1 MIGPFFDRHRGDD
14 PLIDDPGIGGRGS
27 NGGRGVSTGDIGSG
41 DGVRPFGG
49 GRGENQI
56 MKTLFELPIIFKY
69 AAKIFIKQLFIV
81 EKQVLEPLT
90 GPSAAVEEE
99 VGIQTAQQVTVQP
112 VLE

>member
-49 GRGENQI
+49 GRGKNQI
-56 MKTLFELPIIFKY
+56 ENTLITPQKY
-69 AAKIFIKQLFIV
+69 KFSNL
-81 EKQVLEPLT
+81 L
-90 GPSAAVEEE
+90 
-99 VGIQTAQQVTVQP
+99 
-112 VLE
+112 

>member
-49 GRGENQI
+49 GRGE
-56 MKTLFELPIIFKY
+56 II
-69 AAKIFIKQLFIV
+69 
-81 EKQVLEPLT
+81 
-90 GPSAAVEEE
+90 
-99 VGIQTAQQVTVQP
+99 
-112 VLE
+112 